1 MKISPDMQINRR
13 ISEVRNVFNTAV
25 TLKLAAD
32 LKAVFGVLDKDHDG
46 TISMDELK
54 KGLIKMRV
62 EMDEVEI
69 KFLWDALNVH
79 HNDSISYSDFEHF
92 CHSKSVIA
100 QAAAIGN
107 QKRAVRDA
115 ALYAAEIATSKMVV
129 QSKTGSSPQKK
140 TQVRTITMM
149 RTTTTT
155 TTTRTRTTDRSK
167 KRRKVQKDTFLGKS
181 TRGGKIKNISSST
194 SMNNTIKT
202 KKLNINKTMKN
213 TTMKKNKARKT
224 IIRKTA
230 ASKSILNPEINKDN
244 NKFSRTKMVAS
255 KKSGKVKKNVNVNS
269 KKNNSST
276 AATAKNVKGGINI
289 SNNMKKSKLNNST
302 RMKYKSNLK
311 KNSQIK
317 LGSRRK
323 VSPTEGNNKNTKAAA
338 LLNYKPILKAAR
350 KMPVVSKKTKK
361 AASASVSVVGSSL
374 SKSSSLLIAKSAN
387 LKKKK
392 IRYKASNEMKKSKS
406 SLKAPLIPKEKVIKR
421 DLSKRLIPTIKIEDI
436 PDKPFKELLSSP
448 HKPVVLKDYKSYTV
462 DEYKWLDKGMS
473 PGKRKITYQAYK
485 GPVGEL
491 NVKSSFGK
499 PKSASTSKKKKKSPY
514 QDDDDLSKLLSSNGN
529 SENKDIVKMLNFN
542 DKNNKINDGIKKF
555 KVLKV
560 SKASPYAQKTK
571 KTGANITSL
580 SLNKYEMSKRARR
593 LNYKP
598 ILDDDTNN
606 KNKGRRKKVLKSRNK
621 TSKPDIDN
629 GRKSDS
635 VHNPANV
642 ALSPPPPS
650 LPPARSS
657 VFFGDNTNEDME
669 GNTPT
674 TISVQSP
681 ELSENDIK
689 KLEDDVTKLFRKKYR
704 RLRKTKKKNLS
715 SSKISELR
723 KEFSV
728 IKYGY
733 ASKYATSQTKSI
745 RKQKRVISRQLK
757 SLRKKQKMLD
767 DSIQNLNIDG
777 SPIPYSISTKV
788 YSETHGRGHHG
799 LVDHN
804 GQPFK

>member
-1 MKISPDMQINRR
+1 
-13 ISEVRNVFNTAV
+13 
-25 TLKLAAD
+25 
-32 LKAVFGVLDKDHDG
+32 
-46 TISMDELK
+46 
-54 KGLIKMRV
+54 MRV

-244 NKFSRTKMVAS
+244 NKFSRTKIVAS

-621 TSKPDIDN
+621 ASKPDIDN